1 VLSIFGVTRAPLFNQ
16 RDSNT
21 RRQLAHCGRKID
33 VLVVHHKAEHA
44 PAHAAAETVKC
55 LTLRTNC
62 ERWRFLLMEWAK
74 RLEIGPCAFKR
85 EIGTDH
91 FHNIVRGGD
100 LLDGL

>member
-1 VLSIFGVTRAPLFNQ
+1 M
-16 RDSNT
+16 
-21 RRQLAHCGRKID
+21 
-33 VLVVHHKAEHA
+33 LVIHHKAEHA
-44 PAHAAAETVKC
+44 AAHPTSKAVEA
-55 LTLRTNC
+55 LPLRAHM
-62 ERWRFLLMEWAK
+62 ERRGFLLMEWAK